1 MEQTQQRNNAMAELQ
16 SVKYATFPEITQKI
30 RELAERYG
38 DMPMEGIVSSFTRSG
53 LGVNGFLNNPYE
65 QNTRVKN
72 ISSRN
77 ALYKKAEVDKM
88 LQHVD
93 THERPLRQVHHALE
107 YTAYPLLHARFVY
120 QNLLTYHS
128 YIAPYLTNDGD
139 SKKDDFWREWKLL
152 EKLRTEFHIKS
163 VTHEIVG
170 QTIQE
175 GKVFYYPRF
184 SVDKAHNKVNHAFL
198 QQLPSDWVKIVGLNN
213 KSKYTLAFNLMY
225 FTEPGTDYRQFGDL
239 FEPYLY
245 EFNQIVEPAPKGV
258 GTKLIY
264 ATKTTLKLNEVN
276 ERENVEAYYQNGR
289 WFYWVTLPIEKV
301 FTFEIDDVTRTAVSP
316 FTGILDDMLQLS
328 QLENLQLELLSNPL
342 IAVLTGEIPYFENKD
357 TNISDQYKMS
367 PTQLSFFKTL
377 WDQLMLSTNIGGI
390 GFFGAPFKN
399 MKLETLPEAPN
410 ATNIVSSGYK
420 DVMNKA
426 GLASI
431 MPVSDDVRAGLAQI
445 SMMIE
450 SQFGKTVYRGV
461 ERMMN
466 VIIDRLKLKYDW
478 RFHMFGDL
486 ASDDKLREESKKEM
500 QLGILPAT
508 IIYNAI
514 MDRSILEDISWS
526 DAVMN
531 SKLIDRRI
539 PLATS
544 YTMTGNGGGNT
555 TTRSKTGTSTS
566 TSVEIES
573 HSETEETGGRPE
585 SDGVTSEGQESDL
598 DRGSGTGI

>member
-1 MEQTQQRNNAMAELQ
+1 MEQQTQLRDNATTEVQ
-16 SVKYATFPEITQKI
+16 SVKYMTFPEMTEKI
-30 RELAERYG
+30 RDMAERYG
-38 DMPMEGIVSSFTRSG
+38 DMSMEKIVSSFTRSG
-53 LGVNGFLNNPYE
+53 LGINGFLNNPYE
-65 QNTRVKN
+65 QNQRVKH

-88 LQHVD
+88 LNHVD
-93 THERPLRQVHHALE
+93 TNERPLREVHHALE
-107 YTAYPLLHARFVY
+107 YTAFPLLHTRFVY

-128 YIAPYLTNDGD
+128 YVAPYLSNDGD

-170 QTIQE
+170 QTLQE

-184 SVDKAHNKVNHAFL
+184 SVDKAHNKVNHAFM
-198 QQLPSDWVKIVGLNN
+198 QQLPSDWTKIVGLNN

-245 EFNQIVEPAPKGV
+245 EFNEVVEPAPKGV

-264 ATKTTLKLNEVN
+264 ATKSSLNLN
-276 ERENVEAYYQNGR
+276 ALSDRSDVEAYHQNGR

-301 FTFEIDDVTRTAVSP
+301 FTFEIDDVPRTVVSP
-316 FTGILDDMLQLS
+316 FTGILDDMLQLA

-342 IAVLTGEIPYFENKD
+342 IAVLTGEIPYFETKD
-357 TNISDQYKMS
+357 TNISDQFKMS

-377 WDQLMLSTNIGGI
+377 WDQLMQATNIGGI

-399 MKLETLPEAPN
+399 MRLETLPEAPN

-426 GLASI
+426 GLAAI
-431 MPVSDDVRAGLAQI
+431 MPVSNDVRAGLAQI
-445 SMMIE
+445 SLMIE
-450 SQFGKTVYRGV
+450 SQFPKTIYRCM
-461 ERMMN
+461 ERCMN
-466 VIIDRLKLKYDW
+466 VIIERLNLKYDW
-478 RFHMFGDL
+478 RFYMFGDL
-486 ASDDKLREESKKEM
+486 ASEDQIREETKKEM
-500 QLGILPAT
+500 QLGILPAA

-526 DAVMN
+526 DAIVN
-531 SKLIDRRI
+531 SDLLMRRI

-544 YTMTGNGGGNT
+544 YTLSGNESGLPPVQNPSVT
-555 TTRSKTGTSTS
+555 ETPILSKPPFD
-566 TSVEIES
+566 EIDRA
-573 HSETEETGGRPE
+573 GGRPE
-585 SDGVTSEGQESDL
+585 SKGITSEGQESDL
-598 DRGSGTGI
+598 DNGIGLE